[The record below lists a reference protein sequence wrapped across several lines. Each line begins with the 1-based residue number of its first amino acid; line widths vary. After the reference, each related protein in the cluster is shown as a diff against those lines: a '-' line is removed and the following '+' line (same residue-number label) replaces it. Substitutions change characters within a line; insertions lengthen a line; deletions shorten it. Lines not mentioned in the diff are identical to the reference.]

1 MDEVISSSHAFQQRL
16 AAISQQY
23 DQSDICWLP
32 VRHHSPAC
40 AAFALTRLAEF
51 QPDIVL
57 IEGPRS
63 FSQHLPQLQR
73 PEVVPPIAIYQ
84 AHSYFPLALNSPEWQ
99 ALRWAGEQQLPVQF
113 IDLDSSDQ
121 DDEQPQSRWSD
132 ARILSSEYSR
142 QLQQSLGC
150 RDRDELWLRLFEQ
163 QNFASATDFFR
174 QVLLF
179 CAASRL
185 YYDDDT
191 LAQLGDVTR
200 EQQMRASIKAAKQQY
215 QRVAVL
221 TGGFHTSA
229 LFDYADETAAIS
241 DNADDSYLIRYTDE
255 LLDAHH
261 GYDAGMPYPAFC
273 RWLFEQQHSN
283 AADWTLFLLNQMPK
297 LSYID
302 KQNTFEHL
310 RQLCQLRGV
319 QRASCFDL
327 FDSLG
332 SCLLK
337 QQSSARDYQPWQQ
350 QLRGNNLGELPSDSR
365 QLPLVEEVMLRCKQA
380 KLTIGGTSRSH
391 FALYEMTDA
400 QRQRRQLLSQLL
412 VLNLG
417 FASYERGLGAFY
429 NIHTAGKHESWQ
441 YQWTPAVEV
450 ALIGLSRQG
459 ATLDDIVRQH
469 LTALPTDTLPQ
480 LFDKLVL
487 SLQLGIADAVDNQQL
502 QQYIDDCSSIQALTD
517 CFIKLFSLSKHPLF
531 AGATLSDLLAPLWRQ
546 LSFHLP
552 ALNQLEDAEALQLLL
567 SLQAIARQQEQTLQ
581 QPWRERL
588 QWLIDH
594 NQHKPTLWFALKA
607 LALDLDNASPA
618 PLLAELQQYSGDHFA
633 VLHALITVVPH
644 WLNRADGLLPV
655 LNHSLEALD
664 DRDFV
669 EQLPKLRQLFC
680 AMDAR
685 QIDGISH
692 SLGELNQW
700 QQALNWLNDGISE
713 QAVQQGMAL
722 EQQLQQTLTQQGLRA
737 WITH

>member
-1 MDEVISSSHAFQQRL
+1 MDEVIASSGAFREQL
-16 AAISQQY
+16 AAIAKQY
-23 DQSDICWLP
+23 DNANICWLP

-40 AAFALTRLAEF
+40 AAHALTRLAEF

-57 IEGPRS
+57 IEGPRN
-63 FSQHLPQLQR
+63 FAQHLPQLQR
-73 PEVVPPIAIYQ
+73 ANVVPPIAIYQ
-84 AHSYFPLALNSPEWQ
+84 NSSYFPLAVNSPEWQ

-113 IDLDSSDQ
+113 IDLDCHTQ

-150 RDRDELWLRLFEQ
+150 RSRDELWFRLFEQ
-163 QNFASATDFFR
+163 QTFASATDFFR

-185 YYDDDT
+185 YYDNDS
-191 LAQLGDVTR
+191 LQQLGDLAR
-200 EQQMRASIKAAKQQY
+200 EQQMRACIRAAQQQH
-215 QRVAVL
+215 QRIAVL

-229 LFDYADETAAIS
+229 LFSYADETAAII
-241 DNADDSYLIRYTDE
+241 DAADDSYLIRYTDE
-255 LLDAHH
+255 LLDAHR

-273 RWLFEQQHSN
+273 RWLFEQHGTN
-283 AADWTLFLLNQMPK
+283 ADDWTLYLLNQLPK
-297 LSYID
+297 LSFIE

-310 RQLCQLRGV
+310 NQLCQLRGV

-337 QQSSARDYQPWQQ
+337 QQSSASDYQPWQQ
-350 QLRGNNLGELPSDSR
+350 QLRGNDLGELPADSR
-365 QLPLVEEVMLRCKQA
+365 QLPLVEEVMQRCKQA
-380 KLTIGGTSRSH
+380 KLTIGAPSRSH
-391 FALYEMTDA
+391 FALYELTDS

-417 FASYERGLGAFY
+417 FTRYERGLGAFY

-450 ALIGLSRQG
+450 ALIELSRQG
-459 ATLDDIVRQH
+459 ATLDDIVKQH
-469 LTALPTDTLPQ
+469 LANLPADTLPQ

-487 SLQLGIADAVDNQQL
+487 SLQLGCPHAVDNTQL
-502 QQYIDDCSSIQALTD
+502 QQYIDDCSDIQALTA

-531 AGATLSDLLAPLWRQ
+531 TSNTLNDLLAPLWRQ

-552 ALNQLEDAEALQLLL
+552 ALNQLDDAEALQLLL
-567 SLQAIARQQEQTLQ
+567 SLQAIARQQEQSLQ

-588 QWLIDH
+588 QWLIGH
-594 NQHKPTLWFALKA
+594 NQHKPSLWFALKA

-618 PLLAELQQYSGDHFA
+618 PLLAELQQYSGDRFA
-633 VLHALITVVPH
+633 VLQALITVVPH
-644 WLNRADGLLPV
+644 WLNRADGLLPL
-655 LNHSLEALD
+655 LNHSLNTLD
-664 DRDFV
+664 DHQFV
-669 EQLPKLRQLFC
+669 EQLPKLRELFC

-692 SLGELNQW
+692 TLGELNQW
-700 QQALNWLNDGISE
+700 QQALDWLTQGLSE
-713 QAVQQGMAL
+713 QDVQQGMAL
-722 EQQLQQTLTQQGLRA
+722 EQQLQQTLTQRGLRA